1 MSHDMLFMECHK
13 LVKGLDP
20 VADAFDN
27 AAAPATD
34 IVSMKDHDGVAFIGY
49 IGVGATGTQTLTVE
63 ACSDTSA
70 TSTTA
75 IAFWYREILTSD
87 TAGTITRA
95 TTSGFTT
102 TAGSSKIWIIE
113 VRAED
118 LAASGYSYVRV
129 KQSAEPV
136 NSPCLGGILI
146 CLFNPRFQ
154 QKTALR
160 TSI

>member
-1 MSHDMLFMECHK
+1 MHNQLLMEQLK
-13 LVKGLDP
+13 FVKGLDP

-27 AAAPATD
+27 ATTPATD
-34 IVSMKDHDGVAFIGY
+34 IVSMKDHDAIAFVGY

-70 TSTTA
+70 SATTA
-75 IAFWYREILTSD
+75 IAFWYRQILTAD
-87 TAGTITRA
+87 TQGTLTRA
-95 TTSGFTT
+95 TSSGFTT
-102 TAGSSKIWIIE
+102 TAGSSKIWVIE

-118 LAASGYSYVRV
+118 VFATGYNFVRV

-136 NSPCLGGILI
+136 NSPCLGGIMVL
-146 CLFNPRFQ
+146 LGNPRYP
-154 QKTALR
+154 QKTDLR